1 MPASQPANTTQLTQT
16 IHDTQANSVLAQKI
30 DLGSSGKAQGL
41 LIKGTGSFPASTT
54 ELDKHLTLW
63 GSNAAGANK
72 LFSVGFGTPTYTESW
87 YMLGRGDLVGT
98 NTSISQGGSPNAGGS
113 QAFNSVSATG
123 AGQVRGF
130 VQTGENLNNNTVAN
144 DFSNTQV
151 AVTINKTDHYGRW
164 DLSRSVTTAALVTD
178 TYALASFK
186 RTNQSNHAGAT
197 LNAGGQVILAQ
208 NVRTQ
213 TLGTVTDTVDVIKA
227 VQDASSTGDII
238 AAYSGATKHFS
249 VKSNGLPAWVAAD
262 TQSTVGAAGAASAL
276 PVLPTGYLKIDVSGT
291 TKVVPYYDAA

>member
-1 MPASQPANTTQLTQT
+1 
-16 IHDTQANSVLAQKI
+16 
-30 DLGSSGKAQGL
+30 
-41 LIKGTGSFPASTT
+41 
-54 ELDKHLTLW
+54 
-63 GSNAAGANK
+63 
-72 LFSVGFGTPTYTESW
+72 
-87 YMLGRGDLVGT
+87 MLGRGDLVGT

-144 DFSNTQV
+144 DFSNTQIT
-151 AVTINKTDHYGRW
+151 VTVNKIDHYGRW
-164 DLSRSVTTAALVTD
+164 DLSRSVTTGNIVTD

-186 RTNQSNHAGAT
+186 RTNVSSHAGAT
-197 LNAGGQVILAQ
+197 LNAQGQVVLAQ

-238 AAYSGATKHFS
+238 ATYSGATKHFF
-249 VKSNGLPAWVAAD
+249 VKSNGLPAWVTAD

-276 PVLPTGYLKIDVSGT
+276 PLLPSGYTKIDVNGT
-291 TKVVPYYDAA
+291 TFVQPYYAAS